1 MVSLLAKNAVQIKCN
16 FENACM
22 TGNYECAYALGIL
35 NYNLG
40 LEKIADYENLV
51 QLKEMILEAAEEYQ
65 PEEQKLLQMIHILK
79 EYEPSEEMD
88 NQMRALFDMGFTDK
102 KL

>member
-1 MVSLLAKNAVQIKCN
+1 
-16 FENACM
+16 M

-40 LEKIADYENLV
+40 IEKITDYKTIAD
-51 QLKEMILEAAEEYQ
+51 LKE
-65 PEEQKLLQMIHILK
+65 KLLQQAK
-79 EYEPSEEMD
+79 EYQTADQQLHQMLQILREYEASD
-88 NQMRALFDMGFTDK
+88 TIDDQMRELFNMGFNDK

>member
-1 MVSLLAKNAVQIKCN
+1 MVSLLAKNAVHIKCN

-40 LEKIADYENLV
+40 LEKITDYGNLV
-51 QLKEMILEAAEEYQ
+51 ELKEKIIEAAKGYQ
-65 PEEQKLLQMIHILK
+65 TEDQKLLQMIHILK
-79 EYEPSEEMD
+79 EYEASEEID
-88 NQMRALFDMGFTDK
+88 SQMRELFDMGFADK